1 MISKKTRID
10 KWNYHSNIYSV
21 LCKYIA
27 RYGNEVRK
35 MCDNNEIGFYFS
47 LIKKKMDKHMNE
59 GLKKY
64 DLTKSQQDVLGYLH
78 FTDKDP
84 VIQRD
89 IEEHFHISNP
99 TVTGILNRLE
109 QKGFIERKLNQKDKR
124 VRAIVLTQKEQD
136 LHEDIVK
143 QIRTMESRFGN
154 VLGDEKKVQL
164 LKILKELAENLE

>member
-10 KWNYHSNIYSV
+10 KWNYYSNIYSV
-21 LCKYIA
+21 LCKNIA
-27 RYGNEVRK
+27 CYGNEVRK

-59 GLKKY
+59 GLKEY

-89 IEEHFHISNP
+89 IIFRIP
-99 TVTGILNRLE
+99 QL
-109 QKGFIERKLNQKDKR
+109 QGF
-124 VRAIVLTQKEQD
+124 
-136 LHEDIVK
+136 
-143 QIRTMESRFGN
+143 
-154 VLGDEKKVQL
+154 
-164 LKILKELAENLE
+164 

>member
-1 MISKKTRID
+1 MITKKSRID
-10 KWNYHSNIYSV
+10 KWNYYSNIYSV
-21 LCKYIA
+21 LYKCIA
-27 RYGNEVRK
+27 CYENEVK
-35 MCDNNEIGFYFS
+35 TVCDNNDIGFYFS

-109 QKGFIERKLNQKDKR
+109 QKGFIERKHNPKDKR

-136 LHEDIVK
+136 LHEDIEN
-143 QIRTMESRFGN
+143 QIRIMESKFEN
-154 VLGDEKKVQL
+154 ALGIEKQKQL
-164 LKILKELAENLE
+164 LEILKELAQNLE

>member
-1 MISKKTRID
+1 M
-10 KWNYHSNIYSV
+10 
-21 LCKYIA
+21 
-27 RYGNEVRK
+27 K
-35 MCDNNEIGFYFS
+35 MSRGYQMGTHI
-47 LIKKKMDKHMNE
+47 
-59 GLKKY
+59 KKY

-143 QIRTMESRFGN
+143 QIQTMESRFGN
-154 VLGDEKKVQL
+154 VLGEEKKVQL
-164 LKILKELAENLE
+164 LEILKELAENLE

>member
-1 MISKKTRID
+1 MEM
-10 KWNYHSNIYSV
+10 
-21 LCKYIA
+21 
-27 RYGNEVRK
+27 GVRK

-99 TVTGILNRLE
+99 TVTGILNCLE

-164 LKILKELAENLE
+164 LEILKELAENLE

>member
-1 MISKKTRID
+1 
-10 KWNYHSNIYSV
+10 
-21 LCKYIA
+21 
-27 RYGNEVRK
+27 

-64 DLTKSQQDVLGYLH
+64 DLTKSH
-78 FTDKDP
+78 
-84 VIQRD
+84 
-89 IEEHFHISNP
+89 
-99 TVTGILNRLE
+99 RLE

-164 LKILKELAENLE
+164 LEILKELAENLE

>member
-1 MISKKTRID
+1 
-10 KWNYHSNIYSV
+10 
-21 LCKYIA
+21 
-27 RYGNEVRK
+27 

-109 QKGFIERKLNQKDKR
+109 QKGFIERKL
-124 VRAIVLTQKEQD
+124 TQKEQD

-164 LKILKELAENLE
+164 LEILKELAENLE

>member
-1 MISKKTRID
+1 MI
-10 KWNYHSNIYSV
+10 
-21 LCKYIA
+21 
-27 RYGNEVRK
+27 
-35 MCDNNEIGFYFS
+35 
-47 LIKKKMDKHMNE
+47 
-59 GLKKY
+59 
-64 DLTKSQQDVLGYLH
+64 
-78 FTDKDP
+78 
-84 VIQRD
+84 IQRD

-164 LKILKELAENLE
+164 LEILKELAENLE

>member
-10 KWNYHSNIYSV
+10 KWNYYSNIYSV
-21 LCKYIA
+21 LCKCIA
-27 RYGNEVRK
+27 CYGSEVNTV
-35 MCDNNEIGFYFS
+35 CDNDEIGFYFS

-64 DLTKSQQDVLGYLH
+64 DLTKSQRDVLGYLH
-78 FTDKDP
+78 FTDKEV
-84 VIQRD
+84 VIQKD

-109 QKGFIERKLNQKDKR
+109 QKGFIERKHNPKDKR

-136 LHEDIVK
+136 LHEDIEN
-143 QIRTMESRFGN
+143 QIRIMESKFSD
-154 VLGDEKKVQL
+154 VLGEEKRKYL
-164 LKILKELAENLE
+164 LEILKELAQNLE